1 MKYIITCLTL
11 NDLYVLQATEPMNK
25 CPQGRSE
32 ETEIALIMSSRNT
45 SILFEQ
51 YNYFSIVLFLYH
63 TVHHKV
69 AEKIF
74 NN

>member
-11 NDLYVLQATEPMNK
+11 NDLYVLQVTEPMNK
-25 CPQGRSE
+25 CPQSRFE
-32 ETEIALIMSSRNT
+32 EAEIELIMPSRNT
-45 SILFEQ
+45 CILFEQ
-51 YNYFSIVLFLYH
+51 YNYFSIILFLYC

-69 AEKIF
+69 AEKTF